1 MLGEKVAIVTGGG
14 RGIGLAI
21 CRELAEQG
29 ANIAV
34 IYGSSEA
41 AAAEAVEMLQ
51 NLGVRAGA
59 YKCDVRSFEDTKATV
74 TAVISDFGGIDIL
87 VNNAGITRDA
97 LVATMSEA
105 NFDDVLD
112 TNLKG
117 AFNMTKHVY
126 GHMMKR
132 RSGRI
137 INISSVS
144 GLRGNGGQAN
154 YSSSKAG
161 LIGLTKSVARELA
174 PRGVTCNA
182 VAPGFITSDM
192 TAALSEK
199 VMDAAVKSIPLGRV
213 GQPEEV
219 AKLVAFLCGDGA
231 AYITGEVIRVDG
243 GLAI

>member
-29 ANIAV
+29 ANVAV

-199 VMDAAVKSIPLGRV
+199 VIEAAVKSIPLGRV